1 MMSCHELLGFM
12 SPSLASEILEYTYTA
27 DKPLYRAT
35 LASVAEAKKVRPIFY
50 EKKPRADR
58 HRDMLE
64 MLSRPR
70 MEAISA
76 NLIRGWLL
84 KAESGMLSDFLDK
97 MQIPHQ
103 KGVVEK
109 FPDNVEEPQL
119 AQAIDL
125 LLSKYP
131 REKVIIYLNAFLAT
145 NETVWPSLE
154 SKLQNDERLQL
165 A

>member
-1 MMSCHELLGFM
+1 MSCHELLGFM
-12 SPSLASEILEYTYTA
+12 SPSLASEILDFAYAT

-35 LASVAEAKKVRPIFY
+35 LASVAEAKKVRVVFY
-50 EKKPRADR
+50 EKKPRAER
-58 HRDMLE
+58 HREMLE

-70 MEAISA
+70 MEAVSA

-84 KAESGMLSDFLDK
+84 KSESTMLGDFLDK

-109 FPDNVEEPQL
+109 FPEDVDEAKLTEAVN
-119 AQAIDL
+119 D

-131 REKVIIYLNAFLAT
+131 REKVVIYLNAFLST

-154 SKLQNDERLQL
+154 SMLQKDERLQL